1 MRKKKI
7 LQALCILG
15 IFSATILSGCGSSAS
30 NNTGNN
36 ASTKDT
42 NSTAATGTNDSTN
55 TTAPKDDAKPVK
67 LKLGMWEAKTDIEF
81 WTEKVKEYSKIKP
94 NVSIEVET
102 IPDNSGQYLKVRLA
116 ADDLPDLMYLKPA
129 HFQIYKNSLLPLDE
143 LKAAKSNKF
152 PGVIDGQTLGL
163 PLVSFSEYVYY
174 HPSIFQELNLTIPQT
189 IDEFVNVLEKIKES
203 KKYIPLA
210 LGGKDDWT
218 FYPFSE
224 FGPHVL
230 SKDEQYQANLANQA
244 EPFGPGS
251 TFETVANLIKKIADD
266 KLAGPDA
273 LGIGYDQ
280 ATQLFQSKQAAIIAL
295 GQWYYADHLAKVGN
309 EDDLAAFPMP
319 WRTSAS
325 DPLPNM
331 TLADQYVSISKNSEN
346 ADEAKA
352 FLEWMFSPEVYQPYI
367 NTLKN
372 TSTVEGVTSD
382 LPFFNKSNQEA
393 PFTPFI
399 YDATNER
406 FAKVKAAAQYDE
418 KKTAADIFS
427 GKKIEDVEKAL
438 NASWK
443 KAVESVK

>member
-1 MRKKKI
+1 MRNKK
-7 LQALCILG
+7 LFNVLLVVCMFAVAML
-15 IFSATILSGCGSSAS
+15 TGCGSSKENNTNTS
-30 NNTGNN
+30 NNT
-36 ASTKDT
+36 
-42 NSTAATGTNDSTN
+42 TAAETN
-55 TTAPKDDAKPVK
+55 TEADTAANTTEADTAKPVK

-81 WTEKVKEYSKIKP
+81 WTEKVKEYTKLKP

-116 ADDLPDLMYLKPA
+116 ANDLPDLMYLKPA
-129 HFQIYKNSLLPLDE
+129 HFQIYKDSLLPLDE
-143 LKAAKSNKF
+143 LPASKTNKF

-174 HPSIFQELNLTIPQT
+174 HPSIFEELNLQIPQT
-189 IDEFVNVLEKIKES
+189 MDEFIDVLEKIKAS
-203 KKYIPLA
+203 NKYIPLA

-218 FYPFSE
+218 FYPFAE
-224 FGPHVL
+224 FGPHIL
-230 SKDEQYQANLANQA
+230 SKDEQYQANLATNA
-244 EPFGPGS
+244 EPFGKGS
-251 TFETVANLIKKIADD
+251 TFETVANMIKKIATD

-280 ATQLFQSKQAAIIAL
+280 ATQLFQAKQAAIVAL

-309 EDDLAAFPMP
+309 DDDLAAFPMP

-331 TLADQYVSISKNSEN
+331 TLADQYVSINKNSANVE
-346 ADEAKA
+346 EAKA
-352 FLEWMFSPEVYQPYI
+352 FMEWMFSPEVYQPYI

-382 LPFFNKSNQEA
+382 LPFFNKSNEVA
-393 PFTPFI
+393 PFVPFI

-406 FAKVKAAAQYDE
+406 YAKVKAAAQYDE
-418 KKTAADIFS
+418 KKTAADIFA
-427 GKKIEDVEKAL
+427 GKNVEDVEKTL
-438 NASWK
+438 NGNWK
-443 KAVESVK
+443 KAVESIK